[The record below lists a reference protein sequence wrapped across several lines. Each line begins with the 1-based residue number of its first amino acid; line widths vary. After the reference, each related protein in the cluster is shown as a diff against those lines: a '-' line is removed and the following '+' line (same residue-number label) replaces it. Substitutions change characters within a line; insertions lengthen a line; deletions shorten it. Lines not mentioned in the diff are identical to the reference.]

1 MRRTFAL
8 YTEGLLIRHYWT
20 FLTPLLSCIVFHLRQ
35 VRTALK
41 HKAAMSQNNNAAVSV
56 ERVTEAKALRQFLAL
71 PHRIY
76 ASDPAWIAP
85 LNFMKR
91 EQLSKANDFFWV

>member
-1 MRRTFAL
+1 MHSSR
-8 YTEGLLIRHYWT
+8 
-20 FLTPLLSCIVFHLRQ
+20 
-35 VRTALK
+35 
-41 HKAAMSQNNNAAVSV
+41 V
-56 ERVTEAKALRQFLAL
+56 EVVTEAKALRQFLAL

-91 EQLSKANDFFWV
+91 EQLSRG